1 MSLILQP
8 KLTVCLL
15 FRPESTRSD
24 SAADRS
30 NPQRSTERSYEA
42 GRDHAA
48 VDAVTLH
55 TDSIHYSDRQ
65 DTEITQGELSLP
77 QSAAGEC
84 DMVSFVPYFQ
94 FS

>member
-1 MSLILQP
+1 MPLILKL

-24 SAADRS
+24 SSADRS
-30 NPQRSTERSYEA
+30 NPQRSTERYCEA
-42 GRDHAA
+42 GKDCAA

-55 TDSIHYSDRQ
+55 TDSIQYSDRQ

-84 DMVSFVPYFQ
+84 DTI
-94 FS
+94 